1 MWKKVQIT
9 CTLIYCTTSPLSGSP
24 TSIAMVTIGTRK
36 PSIPHG
42 KVVLLKTIKNVS
54 FQSENVS
61 DLNRA
66 ERVAIKRRR
75 GHSFI
80 ETKLNLNCQK
90 NSALF
95 YAQHLA
101 LHAMSSR
108 TV

>member
-1 MWKKVQIT
+1 
-9 CTLIYCTTSPLSGSP
+9 
-24 TSIAMVTIGTRK
+24 MVTIGTRK
-36 PSIPHG
+36 PCTPDG
-42 KVVLLKTIKNVS
+42 KVVRLKTIKNVS

-66 ERVAIKRRR
+66 GRVSIKRRR

-80 ETKLNLNCQK
+80 ETKLNSNCQK

-95 YAQHLA
+95 YAQHVA
-101 LHAMSSR
+101 LHAMIIR